1 MKNKKHQ
8 MLQSIKKE
16 QSDTKKN
23 IKKREEQMQ
32 NQIIERHKREENL
45 NISKQDAQKA
55 FIEVAVTEEELG

>member
-1 MKNKKHQ
+1 
-8 MLQSIKKE
+8 
-16 QSDTKKN
+16 
-23 IKKREEQMQ
+23 MQ